1 MLVISIQLSWNYIRT
16 RSCALKTNRTYLYI
30 IITIFVGDVYKIIEK
45 SNMWPD
51 KEAEIDYLNFG
62 YMVDMIAD
70 IATNRELSPSTIG
83 LYGDWGSGKSS
94 LMKLALQKIK
104 EKNPKCGEEKN
115 TIKNLCIEFNGWL
128 FEGYED
134 AKTSLCGAI
143 LDALADEKLFSK
155 EVSDHAK
162 ELIKK
167 IDFKKILSKGIKY
180 GLDFFLTGG
189 FGALTDLTLSS
200 ILSAIKAN
208 AGEVQAKDIED
219 ILSKLKENDKTRTEI
234 KNFRDEFKN
243 LLNKSKVEN
252 VVVFIDELDRCLPDT
267 VLEVFEAMRLFL
279 FVEGMSF
286 VIGADERLIQY
297 SIKSKYKEIPGNNL
311 DIGKEYLEKVIQYPL
326 YIPQLTRAEVN
337 QYLACLLLRQ
347 TLADDEKFKEILDIV
362 YALAPDQDFS
372 MELINGKAPDIAEDC
387 KKDIAL
393 ARQISSVLAPSIN
406 GNPRQCKRFLNTL
419 YMRLELAKARH
430 VTLDKNILAKLM
442 LAEYFNPEFF
452 KAVTKPENRE
462 LFKSFE
468 KGEELSDENPFATW
482 KEKDWV
488 KKWLQNGTR
497 LDDEKL
503 DKYVYFADVKNRYGQ
518 SNLDLLSPT
527 ARICYEQLVDGT
539 EMNRSAALKLVDKL
553 APGEKAIIASEVFAV
568 IENTSTMNVEVLR
581 SYTEFC
587 MKAGMTGDAL
597 TKLMEQPASKYN
609 AIAYSQLTPFIAK
622 LSPDEAKRLN
632 DYLSANTVVKDAIE
646 RQAKLFKSIKPSNK
660 K

>member
-1 MLVISIQLSWNYIRT
+1 
-16 RSCALKTNRTYLYI
+16 
-30 IITIFVGDVYKIIEK
+30 
-45 SNMWPD
+45 MWPD
-51 KEAEIDYLNFG
+51 KETEIDYLNFG
-62 YMVDMIAD
+62 YMVDLIAD

-94 LMKLALQKIK
+94 LMKLVQKEI
-104 EKNPKCGEEKN
+104 EEKYP
-115 TIKNLCIEFNGWL
+115 KNEKKKDTVKTLCIEFNGWL

-134 AKTSLCGAI
+134 TKTSLCGAI
-143 LDALADEKLFSK
+143 LDALADKKRFSK
-155 EVSDHAK
+155 EVTDYAK

-167 IDFKKILSKGIKY
+167 IDINKIFGKGVKY
-180 GLDFFLTGG
+180 GLDLFLSGG
-189 FGALTDLTLSS
+189 IGILTDLSLSS
-200 ILSAIKAN
+200 LLSTIKSN
-208 AGEVQAKDIED
+208 AGEVQAKDIEE
-219 ILSKLKENDKTRTEI
+219 ILSMLKKNDKTRTEI
-234 KNFRDEFKN
+234 KNFRNEFKD
-243 LLNKSKVEN
+243 LLKKSKVEN

-297 SIKSKYKEIPGNNL
+297 SIKSKYKEVPGNNL

-337 QYLACLLLRQ
+337 QYLACLLLKQ
-347 TLADDEKFKEILDIV
+347 TLSDEKFKEILGIV
-362 YALAPDQDFS
+362 YTLTPDQDLS
-372 MELINGKAPDIAEDC
+372 MDLISDKAPDLTENC
-387 KKDIAL
+387 KQEMAL

-419 YMRLELAKARH
+419 YMRLKLAEARN
-430 VTLDKNILAKLM
+430 VILDKNILAKLM

-462 LFKSFE
+462 LFKEFE
-468 KGEELSDENPFATW
+468 KGEVLNDENPFAVW

-488 KKWLQNGTR
+488 KKWMQNDTR
-497 LDDEKL
+497 LEDENL
-503 DKYVYFADVKNRYGQ
+503 DKYVYFSDVKNRYGQ

-527 ARICYEQLVDGT
+527 ARKCYELLVNGT
-539 EMNRSAALKLVDKL
+539 EMNRNSALTFIGKL

-568 IENTSTMNVEVLR
+568 IENKSTMNVEVLR

-587 MKAGMTGDAL
+587 IKAGMMEEAL
-597 TKLMEQPASKYN
+597 KKLMEQPASKYN
-609 AIAYSQLTPFIAK
+609 AIAYGQLTPFITK
-622 LSPDEAKRLN
+622 LSLDEATKFN
-632 DYLSANTVVKDAIE
+632 DYLSTNIEVKKTIE
-646 RQAKLFKSIKPSNK
+646 RQKKLKSIIPSNK

>member
-1 MLVISIQLSWNYIRT
+1 
-16 RSCALKTNRTYLYI
+16 
-30 IITIFVGDVYKIIEK
+30 
-45 SNMWPD
+45 MWPD
-51 KEAEIDYLNFG
+51 KETEIDYLNFG
-62 YMVDMIAD
+62 YMVNLVAN
-70 IATNRELSPSTIG
+70 IATNRDLSPSTIG

-94 LMKLALQKIK
+94 LMKLVQKKI
-104 EKNPKCGEEKN
+104 EEKYPEDEKKKD
-115 TIKNLCIEFNGWL
+115 TVKTLCIEFNGWL

-134 AKTSLCGAI
+134 TKTSLCGAI
-143 LDALADEKLFSK
+143 LDALADKKRFSK
-155 EVSDHAK
+155 EVTDYAK

-167 IDFKKILSKGIKY
+167 IDINKILGKGVKY
-180 GLDFFLTGG
+180 GLDLFLSGG
-189 FGALTDLTLSS
+189 IGILTDLSLSS
-200 ILSAIKAN
+200 LLSTIKSN
-208 AGEVQAKDIED
+208 AGEVQAKDIEG
-219 ILSKLKENDKTRTEI
+219 ILSMLKKNDKTRTEI
-234 KNFRDEFKN
+234 KNFRNEFKD

-297 SIKSKYKEIPGNNL
+297 SIKSKYKEVPGNNL

-337 QYLACLLLRQ
+337 QYLACLLLKQ
-347 TLADDEKFKEILDIV
+347 TLSDEKFKEILGIV
-362 YALAPDQDFS
+362 YTLTPDQDFS
-372 MELINGKAPDIAEDC
+372 MDLISDKAPDLTENC
-387 KKDIAL
+387 KQEMAL

-419 YMRLELAKARH
+419 YMRLKLAEARN
-430 VTLDKNILAKLM
+430 VILDKNILAKLM

-462 LFKSFE
+462 LFKEFE
-468 KGEELSDENPFATW
+468 KGEVLNDENPFAVW

-488 KKWLQNGTR
+488 KKWMQNATR
-497 LDDEKL
+497 LEDENL
-503 DKYVYFADVKNRYGQ
+503 DKYVYFSDVKNRYGQ

-527 ARICYEQLVDGT
+527 ARKCYELLVNGT
-539 EMNRSAALKLVDKL
+539 EMNRNSALTLIGKL

-568 IENTSTMNVEVLR
+568 IENKSTMNVEVLR

-587 MKAGMTGDAL
+587 IKAGMMEEAL
-597 TKLMEQPASKYN
+597 KKLMDQPASKYN
-609 AIAYSQLTPFIAK
+609 AIAYGQLTPFITK
-622 LSPDEAKRLN
+622 LSLDEATKFN
-632 DYLSANTVVKDAIE
+632 EYLSTNIEVKKTIE
-646 RQAKLFKSIKPSNK
+646 RQKKLKSIIPSNK

>member
-1 MLVISIQLSWNYIRT
+1 
-16 RSCALKTNRTYLYI
+16 
-30 IITIFVGDVYKIIEK
+30 
-45 SNMWPD
+45 MWPD
-51 KEAEIDYLNFG
+51 KETEIDYLNFG
-62 YMVDMIAD
+62 YMVDLIAD

-94 LMKLALQKIK
+94 LMKLVQKEI
-104 EKNPKCGEEKN
+104 EEKYP
-115 TIKNLCIEFNGWL
+115 KNEKKKDTVKTLCIEFNGWL

-134 AKTSLCGAI
+134 TKTSLCGAI
-143 LDALADEKLFSK
+143 LDALADKKRFSK
-155 EVSDHAK
+155 EVTDYAK

-167 IDFKKILSKGIKY
+167 IDINKILGKGVKY
-180 GLDFFLTGG
+180 GLDLFLSGG
-189 FGALTDLTLSS
+189 IGILTDLSLSS
-200 ILSAIKAN
+200 LLSTIKSN
-208 AGEVQAKDIED
+208 AGEVQAKDIEG
-219 ILSKLKENDKTRTEI
+219 ILSMLKKNDKTRTEI
-234 KNFRDEFKN
+234 KNFRNEFKD

-297 SIKSKYKEIPGNNL
+297 SIKSKYKEVPGNNL

-337 QYLACLLLRQ
+337 QYLACLLLKQ
-347 TLADDEKFKEILDIV
+347 TLSDEKFKEILGIV
-362 YALAPDQDFS
+362 YTLTPDQDFS
-372 MELINGKAPDIAEDC
+372 MDLISDKAPDLTENC
-387 KKDIAL
+387 KQEMAL

-419 YMRLELAKARH
+419 YMRLKLAEARN
-430 VTLDKNILAKLM
+430 VILDKNILAKLM

-462 LFKSFE
+462 LFKEFE
-468 KGEELSDENPFATW
+468 KGEVLNDENPFAVW

-488 KKWLQNGTR
+488 KKWMQNATR
-497 LDDEKL
+497 LEDENL
-503 DKYVYFADVKNRYGQ
+503 DKYVYFSDVKNRYGQ

-527 ARICYEQLVDGT
+527 ARKCYELLVNGT
-539 EMNRSAALKLVDKL
+539 EMNRNSALTLIGKL

-587 MKAGMTGDAL
+587 IKAGMMEEAL
-597 TKLMEQPASKYN
+597 KKLMDQPASKYN
-609 AIAYSQLTPFIAK
+609 AIAYGQLTPFITK
-622 LSPDEAKRLN
+622 LSLDEATKFN
-632 DYLSANTVVKDAIE
+632 EYLSTNIEVKKTIE
-646 RQAKLFKSIKPSNK
+646 RQKKLKSIIPSNK

>member
-1 MLVISIQLSWNYIRT
+1 
-16 RSCALKTNRTYLYI
+16 
-30 IITIFVGDVYKIIEK
+30 
-45 SNMWPD
+45 MWPD
-51 KEAEIDYLNFG
+51 KETEIDYLNFG
-62 YMVDMIAD
+62 YMVDLIAD

-94 LMKLALQKIK
+94 LMKLVQKEI
-104 EKNPKCGEEKN
+104 EEKYP
-115 TIKNLCIEFNGWL
+115 KNEKKKDTVKTLCIEFNGWL

-134 AKTSLCGAI
+134 TKTSLCGAI
-143 LDALADEKLFSK
+143 LDALTDKKRFSK
-155 EVSDHAK
+155 EVTDYAK

-167 IDFKKILSKGIKY
+167 IDINKILGKGVKY
-180 GLDFFLTGG
+180 GLDLFLSGG
-189 FGALTDLTLSS
+189 IGILTDLSLSS
-200 ILSAIKAN
+200 LLSTIKSN
-208 AGEVQAKDIED
+208 AGEVQAKDIEE
-219 ILSKLKENDKTRTEI
+219 ILSMLKKNDKTRTEI
-234 KNFRDEFKN
+234 KNFRNEFKD
-243 LLNKSKVEN
+243 LLKKSKVEN

-297 SIKSKYKEIPGNNL
+297 SIKSKYKEVPGNNL

-337 QYLACLLLRQ
+337 QYLACLLLKQ
-347 TLADDEKFKEILDIV
+347 TLSDEKFKEILGIV
-362 YALAPDQDFS
+362 YTLTPDQDLS
-372 MELINGKAPDIAEDC
+372 MDLISDKAPDLTENC
-387 KKDIAL
+387 KQEMAL

-419 YMRLELAKARH
+419 YMRLKLAEARN
-430 VTLDKNILAKLM
+430 VILDKNILAKLM

-462 LFKSFE
+462 LFKEFE
-468 KGEELSDENPFATW
+468 KGEVLNDENPFAVW

-488 KKWLQNGTR
+488 KKWMQNDTR
-497 LDDEKL
+497 LEDENL
-503 DKYVYFADVKNRYGQ
+503 DKYVYFSDVKNRYGQ

-527 ARICYEQLVDGT
+527 ARKCYELLVNGT
-539 EMNRSAALKLVDKL
+539 EMNRNSALTFIGKL

-568 IENTSTMNVEVLR
+568 IENKSTMNVEVLR

-587 MKAGMTGDAL
+587 IKAGMMEEAL
-597 TKLMEQPASKYN
+597 KKLMEQPASKYN
-609 AIAYSQLTPFIAK
+609 AIAYGQLTPFITK
-622 LSPDEAKRLN
+622 LSLDKATKFN
-632 DYLSANTVVKDAIE
+632 DYLSTNIEVKKTIE
-646 RQAKLFKSIKPSNK
+646 RQKKLKSIIPSNK

>member
-1 MLVISIQLSWNYIRT
+1 
-16 RSCALKTNRTYLYI
+16 
-30 IITIFVGDVYKIIEK
+30 
-45 SNMWPD
+45 MWPD
-51 KEAEIDYLNFG
+51 KETEIDYLNFG
-62 YMVDMIAD
+62 YMVDLIAD

-94 LMKLALQKIK
+94 LMKLVQKEI
-104 EKNPKCGEEKN
+104 EEKYP
-115 TIKNLCIEFNGWL
+115 KNEKKKDTVKTLCIEFNGWL

-134 AKTSLCGAI
+134 TKTSLCGAI
-143 LDALADEKLFSK
+143 LDALADKKRFSK
-155 EVSDHAK
+155 EVTDYAK

-167 IDFKKILSKGIKY
+167 IDINKILGKGVKY
-180 GLDFFLTGG
+180 GLDLFLSGG
-189 FGALTDLTLSS
+189 IGILTDLSLSS
-200 ILSAIKAN
+200 LLSTIKSN
-208 AGEVQAKDIED
+208 AGEVQAKDIEE
-219 ILSKLKENDKTRTEI
+219 ILSMLKKNDKTRTEI
-234 KNFRDEFKN
+234 KNFRNEFKD
-243 LLNKSKVEN
+243 LLKKSKVEN

-297 SIKSKYKEIPGNNL
+297 SIKSKYKEVPGNNL

-337 QYLACLLLRQ
+337 QYLACLLLKQ
-347 TLADDEKFKEILDIV
+347 TLSDEKFKEILGIV
-362 YALAPDQDFS
+362 YTLTPDQDLS
-372 MELINGKAPDIAEDC
+372 MDLISDKAPDLTENC
-387 KKDIAL
+387 KQEMAL

-419 YMRLELAKARH
+419 YMRLKLAEARN
-430 VTLDKNILAKLM
+430 VILDKNILAKLM

-462 LFKSFE
+462 LFKEFE
-468 KGEELSDENPFATW
+468 KGEVLNDENPFAVW

-488 KKWLQNGTR
+488 KKWMQNDTR
-497 LDDEKL
+497 LEDENL
-503 DKYVYFADVKNRYGQ
+503 DKYVYFSDVKNRYGQ

-527 ARICYEQLVDGT
+527 ARKCYELLVNGT
-539 EMNRSAALKLVDKL
+539 EMNRNSALTFIGKL

-568 IENTSTMNVEVLR
+568 IENKSAMNVEVLR

-587 MKAGMTGDAL
+587 IKAGMMEEAL
-597 TKLMEQPASKYN
+597 KKLMEQPASKYN
-609 AIAYSQLTPFIAK
+609 AIAYGQLTPFITK
-622 LSPDEAKRLN
+622 LSLDEATKFN
-632 DYLSANTVVKDAIE
+632 DYLSTNIEVKKTIE
-646 RQAKLFKSIKPSNK
+646 RQKKLKSIIPSNK

>member
-1 MLVISIQLSWNYIRT
+1 
-16 RSCALKTNRTYLYI
+16 
-30 IITIFVGDVYKIIEK
+30 
-45 SNMWPD
+45 MWPD
-51 KEAEIDYLNFG
+51 KETEIDYLNFG
-62 YMVDMIAD
+62 YMVDLIAD

-94 LMKLALQKIK
+94 LMKLVQKKI
-104 EKNPKCGEEKN
+104 EEKYPKDEKKKD
-115 TIKNLCIEFNGWL
+115 TVKTLCIEFNGWL

-134 AKTSLCGAI
+134 TKTSLCGAI
-143 LDALADEKLFSK
+143 LDALADKKRFSK
-155 EVSDHAK
+155 EVTDYAK

-167 IDFKKILSKGIKY
+167 IDINKILGKGVKY
-180 GLDFFLTGG
+180 GLDLFLSGG
-189 FGALTDLTLSS
+189 IGILTDLSLSS
-200 ILSAIKAN
+200 LLSTIKSN
-208 AGEVQAKDIED
+208 AGEVQAKDIEE
-219 ILSKLKENDKTRTEI
+219 ILSMLKKNDKTRTEI
-234 KNFRDEFKN
+234 KNFRNEFKD

-297 SIKSKYKEIPGNNL
+297 SIKSKYKEVPGNNL

-337 QYLACLLLRQ
+337 QYLACLLLKQ
-347 TLADDEKFKEILDIV
+347 TLSDEKFKEILGIV
-362 YALAPDQDFS
+362 YTLTPDQDFS
-372 MELINGKAPDIAEDC
+372 MDLISDKAPDLTENC
-387 KKDIAL
+387 KQEMAL

-419 YMRLELAKARH
+419 YMRLKLAEARN
-430 VTLDKNILAKLM
+430 VILDKNILAKLM

-462 LFKSFE
+462 LFKEFE
-468 KGEELSDENPFATW
+468 KGEVLNDENPFAVW

-488 KKWLQNGTR
+488 KKWMQNDTR
-497 LDDEKL
+497 LEDENL
-503 DKYVYFADVKNRYGQ
+503 DKYVYFSDVKNRYGQ

-527 ARICYEQLVDGT
+527 ARKCYELLVNGT
-539 EMNRSAALKLVDKL
+539 EMNRNSALTFIGKL

-568 IENTSTMNVEVLR
+568 IENKSTMNVEVLR

-587 MKAGMTGDAL
+587 IKAGMMEEAL
-597 TKLMEQPASKYN
+597 KKLMEQPASKYN
-609 AIAYSQLTPFIAK
+609 AIAYGQLTPFITK
-622 LSPDEAKRLN
+622 LSLDEATKFN
-632 DYLSANTVVKDAIE
+632 DYLSTNIEVKKTIE
-646 RQAKLFKSIKPSNK
+646 RQKKLESIIPSNK

>member
-1 MLVISIQLSWNYIRT
+1 
-16 RSCALKTNRTYLYI
+16 
-30 IITIFVGDVYKIIEK
+30 
-45 SNMWPD
+45 MWPD
-51 KEAEIDYLNFG
+51 KETEIDYLNFG
-62 YMVDMIAD
+62 YMVDLIAD

-94 LMKLALQKIK
+94 LMKLVQKEI
-104 EKNPKCGEEKN
+104 EEKYP
-115 TIKNLCIEFNGWL
+115 KNEKKKDTVKTLCIEFNGWL

-134 AKTSLCGAI
+134 TKTSLCGAI
-143 LDALADEKLFSK
+143 LDALADKKRFSK
-155 EVSDHAK
+155 EVTDYAK

-167 IDFKKILSKGIKY
+167 IDINKILGKGVKY
-180 GLDFFLTGG
+180 GLDLFLSGG
-189 FGALTDLTLSS
+189 IGILTDLSLSS
-200 ILSAIKAN
+200 LLSTIKSN
-208 AGEVQAKDIED
+208 AGEVQAKDIEE
-219 ILSKLKENDKTRTEI
+219 ILSMLKKNDKTRTEI
-234 KNFRDEFKN
+234 KKFRNEFKD
-243 LLNKSKVEN
+243 LLKKSKVEN

-297 SIKSKYKEIPGNNL
+297 SIKSKYKEVPGNNL

-337 QYLACLLLRQ
+337 QYLACLLLKQ
-347 TLADDEKFKEILDIV
+347 TLSDEKFKEILGIV
-362 YALAPDQDFS
+362 YTLTPDQDLS
-372 MELINGKAPDIAEDC
+372 MDLISDKAPDLTENC
-387 KKDIAL
+387 KQEMAL

-419 YMRLELAKARH
+419 YMRLKLAEARN
-430 VTLDKNILAKLM
+430 VILDKNILAKLM

-462 LFKSFE
+462 LFKEFE
-468 KGEELSDENPFATW
+468 KGEVLNDENPFAVW

-488 KKWLQNGTR
+488 KKWMQNDTR
-497 LDDEKL
+497 LEDENL
-503 DKYVYFADVKNRYGQ
+503 DKYVYFSDVKNRYGQ

-527 ARICYEQLVDGT
+527 ARKCYELLVNGT
-539 EMNRSAALKLVDKL
+539 EMNRNSALTFIGKL

-568 IENTSTMNVEVLR
+568 IENKSTMNVEVLR

-587 MKAGMTGDAL
+587 IKAGMMEEAL
-597 TKLMEQPASKYN
+597 KKLMEQPASKYN
-609 AIAYSQLTPFIAK
+609 AIAYGQLTPFITK
-622 LSPDEAKRLN
+622 LSLDEATKFN
-632 DYLSANTVVKDAIE
+632 DYLSTNIEVKKTIE
-646 RQAKLFKSIKPSNK
+646 RQKKLKSIIPSNK